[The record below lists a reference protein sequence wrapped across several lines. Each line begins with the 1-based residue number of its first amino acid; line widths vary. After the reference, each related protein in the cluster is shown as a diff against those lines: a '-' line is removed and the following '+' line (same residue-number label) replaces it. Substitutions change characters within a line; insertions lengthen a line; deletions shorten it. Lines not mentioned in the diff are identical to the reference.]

1 MELLEGMEMEKCKYC
16 GKEYVKNESSYLKNL
31 SKVFRKNLEYL
42 PACDCLEKEI
52 ERELKE
58 LERKRIKESIEKKMQ
73 KCKDISVVD
82 KKFLNSR
89 FENAD
94 MNCDHMQLGKKY
106 VENFLKKDKQIGLLF
121 YGGVGTGKTF
131 TTACIANY
139 LMERGKT
146 VLVINLGLYLN
157 KVGRDWGEAEK
168 RFLEQVEK
176 CDLIIIDD
184 FGTEKDLDENQSCWR
199 AEKIYNLID
208 ARYRSNKPLILSTNL
223 IFDRDEKICELTK
236 RFSVHGQNRIRDRI
250 TDMCFPVKVAGKSKR
265 GMTQEAF
272 IEFIS

>member
-42 PACDCLEKEI
+42 PACDCLEKQK

-121 YGGVGTGKTF
+121 YEGVGTGKTF
-131 TTACIANY
+131 ATACIANY

-146 VLVINLGLYLN
+146 VLVMNLGLYFN
-157 KVGRDWGEAEK
+157 KLTEWGDTEKIVLKQAED
-168 RFLEQVEK
+168 
-176 CDLIIIDD
+176 CDLLIIDD
-184 FGTEKDLDENQSCWR
+184 FGAEKGLDKSQTGWR
-199 AEKIYNLID
+199 GEKIYNLID
-208 ARYRSNKPLILSTNL
+208 ARYRSEKPLIISTNL
-223 IFDRDEKICELTK
+223 NFSEDEIRCELSEK
-236 RFSVHGQNRIRDRI
+236 FSTQGKNRIRDRI
-250 TDMCFPVKVAGKSKR
+250 VDMCFPVEVTGRSRR
-265 GMTQEAF
+265 GMKQEAF
-272 IEFIS
+272 IEFML